1 MPSWIVISIFA
12 YFIWAITNIVD
23 KYLLSNKFNNY
34 IVYTLLVALVGLV
47 SLVLIPFGSTAFST
61 EFIFISLISGFFF
74 AGALVLLFKTV
85 QESEAS
91 RAIPLIG
98 GSIPVFSLVLSY
110 LFLGSQLNF
119 SEIVAFF
126 ILLLGGLLL
135 LIREIIPLRI
145 NKELLWGIL
154 AAFLFSISY
163 VFAKFVY
170 DNQDLISGFVWIRVG
185 TFLGALPLVL
195 LPKSRETIADILQKT
210 TKKTKLLFFSNQLLG
225 VGAFFLL
232 NLAFSLTNISLV
244 NVLQGTQNVFLFIFI
259 FLMSKIH
266 PNVLKEEFSRAIFIQ
281 KITAIILIAVGVGIL
296 SLS

>member
-1 MPSWIVISIFA
+1 MPSWTVISISA

-34 IVYTLLVALVGLV
+34 IVYTLLVTLVGLV
-47 SLVLIPFGSTAFST
+47 SLVLVPFGYIALSTG
-61 EFIFISLISGFFF
+61 FIFISLVSGFFF
-74 AGALVLLFKTV
+74 AGALVLLFKTI

-98 GSIPVFSLVLSY
+98 SLIPVFSLVLSY

-119 SEIVAFF
+119 SEVVAFF
-126 ILLLGGLLL
+126 ILLIGGLLL
-135 LIREIIPLRI
+135 IIREVMPFRI
-145 NKELLWGIL
+145 NKNLLWGIL

-170 DNQDLISGFVWIRVG
+170 DDQNLISGFVWIRVG
-185 TFLGALPLVL
+185 TFIGALPLVL
-195 LPKSRETIADILQKT
+195 LPKSRVTIADILQKT

-232 NLAFSLTNISLV
+232 NFAFSLTNISLV

-259 FLMSKIH
+259 FLLSKIY
-266 PNVLKEEFSRAIFIQ
+266 PNVLKEEFSRGVFIQ
-281 KITAIILIAVGVGIL
+281 KITAITLIAIGVGIL

>member
-1 MPSWIVISIFA
+1 MPSWLVISISA

-47 SLVLIPFGSTAFST
+47 SLVLIPFGYTAISTG
-61 EFIFISLISGFFF
+61 FILISLVSGFFF
-74 AGALVLLFKTV
+74 AGALVLLFKTI

-98 GSIPVFSLVLSY
+98 SLIPVFSLVLSY

-119 SEIVAFF
+119 SEVAAFF
-126 ILLLGGLLL
+126 ILLIGGLLL
-135 LIREIIPLRI
+135 IIRKVMPFRI
-145 NKELLWGIL
+145 NKNLLWGIL
-154 AAFLFSISY
+154 AALLFSISY

-170 DNQDLISGFVWIRVG
+170 DDQNLISGFVWIRVG

-195 LPKSRETIADILQKT
+195 LPKSRVIIADILQKT

-232 NLAFSLTNISLV
+232 NFAFSLTNVSLV

-259 FLMSKIH
+259 FLLSKIY
-266 PNVLKEEFSRAIFIQ
+266 PNVLKEEFSRGVFIQ
-281 KITAIILIAVGVGIL
+281 KITAIILIAIGVGIL
-296 SLS
+296 SLN